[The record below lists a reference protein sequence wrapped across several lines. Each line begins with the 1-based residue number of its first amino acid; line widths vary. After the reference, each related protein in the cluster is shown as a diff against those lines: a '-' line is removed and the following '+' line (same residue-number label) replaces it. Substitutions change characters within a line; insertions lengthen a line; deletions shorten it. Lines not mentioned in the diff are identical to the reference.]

1 MNKKINDREWKWLI
15 MIQFAVDLS
24 KLTNE
29 KLPLYLFQLKNCN
42 SNALE
47 IVISLC
53 YMYIHN

>member
-42 SNALE
+42 SNSLE